1 MSQALREAWRALQ
14 NEPLAFVDP
23 QCLEAAL
30 LGAQNAG
37 QVAELA
43 RQPRFQARIEQLLVS
58 FYGLQPL
65 QAQSPAD
72 ADLPVLLLP
81 VTRFRQLPTF
91 CGACLH
97 GASLAREIRGSRVQ
111 QLRTQLGDEVYT
123 LAVSWREAAVAK
135 TNIVEGEALL
145 AAIEQDGRACVEA
158 WMAAQPAAL
167 QAWLQLRF
175 DLAAPLSDG
184 RAEHAEHVRRV
195 AAELAAD
202 ERRGAA

>member
-14 NEPLAFVDP
+14 NEPLTFVDP

-43 RQPRFQARIEQLLVS
+43 RQPRFQTRIEQLLVS

-65 QAQSPAD
+65 QAQAPAD

-81 VTRFRQLPTF
+81 VARFRQLPTF

-111 QLRTQLGDEVYT
+111 QLREQLGNEVYS
-123 LAVSWREAAVAK
+123 LAVTWRETTPVK
-135 TNIVEGEALL
+135 STIVEGEALL
-145 AAIEQDGRACVEA
+145 AAIEEDGRACVEA
-158 WMAAQPAAL
+158 WLAAQPTAL

-175 DLAAPLSDG
+175 DLASPASDA

-195 AAELAAD
+195 ATELAAD